1 MLSGKQGKL
10 NTTLGVKNAR
20 LKLNSQEDEA
30 LTTGS
35 CRLLS
40 AVASKNTSSIPRVT
54 K

>member
-40 AVASKNTSSIPRVT
+40 LLLPPKIQVLFQE
-54 K
+54 